1 MAVPFDIEPVGEP
14 GTSAELPIIGQP
26 RERCDALRNRR
37 RILAAAGEIVAAHGA
52 EGLSMNALAV
62 AAGVGKGTIF
72 RRFGD
77 RDGLLLALLH
87 EDTIALQNEFLS
99 GPPPLGPGAPAAE
112 RLEAFVVAWIRFEA
126 AHLELLLAAEQ
137 GHVGADNPALT
148 SLRLHVSWLVEQID
162 PRLEAPLVA
171 ELVLNSVSARVIR
184 RAYRGAG
191 DSTVALER
199 AAIALLR
206 GITDPGTEA
215 TAWRPA

>member
-1 MAVPFDIEPVGEP
+1 VATPNDEFTAD
-14 GTSAELPIIGQP
+14 SADALTELPIIGQP
-26 RERCDALRNRR
+26 RERCDAVRNRR

-87 EDTIALQNEFLS
+87 EDTIDFQNEFLS

-112 RLEAFVVAWIRFEA
+112 RLEAFIVAWIRFEA
-126 AHLELLLAAEQ
+126 AHLELFLAAEQ
-137 GHVGADNPALT
+137 GHIGGDNRALT
-148 SLRLHVSWLVEQID
+148 SLRLHVAWLIEQID
-162 PRLEAPLVA
+162 PRLDARLVA
-171 ELVLNSVSARVIR
+171 EMVLNSVSARVIR
-184 RAYRGAG
+184 RTYRGAG
-191 DSTVALER
+191 DSTVALEH

-206 GITDPGTEA
+206 GITDPH
-215 TAWRPA
+215 

>member
-1 MAVPFDIEPVGEP
+1 MAVPFDIEP

-77 RDGLLLALLH
+77 RDGLLLALLD
-87 EDTIALQNEFLS
+87 EDTIELQNKFLS

-112 RLEAFVVAWIRFEA
+112 RLEAFIIAWIRFEA

-162 PRLEAPLVA
+162 PTLDAPLVA
-171 ELVLNSVSARVIR
+171 EIVLNSVSARVIR
-184 RAYRGAG
+184 RGYRGPG
-191 DSTVALER
+191 DSTAELER
-199 AAIALLR
+199 SAIALLR
-206 GITDPGTEA
+206 GITG
-215 TAWRPA
+215 

>member
-1 MAVPFDIEPVGEP
+1 MAVPFDIEPVDEP
-14 GTSAELPIIGQP
+14 GISAELPIIGQP

-37 RILAAAGEIVAAHGA
+37 RILAAAGEIVAAYGA

-77 RDGLLLALLH
+77 RDGLLLALLD
-87 EDTIALQNEFLS
+87 EDTIELQNEFLS

-112 RLEAFVVAWIRFEA
+112 RLEAFIIAWIRFEA

-162 PRLEAPLVA
+162 PTLDAPLVA
-171 ELVLNSVSARVIR
+171 EIVLNSVSARVIR
-184 RAYRGAG
+184 RGYRGPG
-191 DSTVALER
+191 DSTAELER

-206 GITDPGTEA
+206 GITG
-215 TAWRPA
+215 

>member
-1 MAVPFDIEPVGEP
+1 VAIPKDEFTAD
-14 GTSAELPIIGQP
+14 TADALTELPIVGQP
-26 RERCDALRNRR
+26 RERCDAVRNRR
-37 RILAAAGEIVAAHGA
+37 RILDAAGEIVAAHGA

-77 RDGLLLALLH
+77 RDGLLLALLD

-112 RLEAFVVAWIRFEA
+112 RLEAFIVALIRFAA

-137 GHVGADNPALT
+137 GHIGGDNLALT
-148 SLRLHVSWLVEQID
+148 SLRLHVSCLVEQID
-162 PRLEAPLVA
+162 PRLDAPLVA
-171 ELVLNSVSARVIR
+171 EMVLNSVSARVIR
-184 RAYRGAG
+184 RAYHDSG
-191 DSTVALER
+191 DSTAALER

-206 GITDPGTEA
+206 GVTG
-215 TAWRPA
+215 